1 MKKDFMNAK
10 ARRAEHERGLNR
22 NGIKKRGRPL
32 GAVFTKTVLFSIDK
46 PALIEYKQAALNT
59 PCSLSQY
66 IRTALR
72 FYYKNN
78 KKVVK

>member
-32 GAVFTKTVLFSIDK
+32 GAVFTELVLFKAD
-46 PALIEYKQAALNT
+46 PAALSDYKQAALNT

-78 KKVVK
+78 KKVIK